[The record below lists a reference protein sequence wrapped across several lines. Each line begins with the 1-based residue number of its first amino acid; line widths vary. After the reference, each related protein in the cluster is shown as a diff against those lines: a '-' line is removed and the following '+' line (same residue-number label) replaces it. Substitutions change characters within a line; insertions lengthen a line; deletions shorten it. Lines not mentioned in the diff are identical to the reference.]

1 VSACTRRLSV
11 ETGEGH
17 DVGRSP
23 RNSLRTGKPPT
34 WRRGVGDRGVS
45 KPGERS
51 VYTESRA
58 VMVLNPNVPKNALS
72 GVAEVC
78 RDLWRAECVTKGAC
92 SVRGGA
98 MGNRWL
104 RDPTAPVVYSTH

>member
-1 VSACTRRLSV
+1 
-11 ETGEGH
+11 
-17 DVGRSP
+17 
-23 RNSLRTGKPPT
+23 
-34 WRRGVGDRGVS
+34 
-45 KPGERS
+45 

-104 RDPTAPVVYSTH
+104 RDPTAPVVYSTVKKSETGGDAAFSGGEGERC